1 MISMV
6 VTRHLVITGLVQGE
20 WYRESLREAAERLG
34 VKGWV
39 RNRLDGSVEAVAHG
53 EAESVATLIDWAR
66 QGPPPGPRRECGG
79 KRIDRGFPMLRE
91 TPLRMNLYRSRET
104 ISDKMTPALQPS
116 PPSLS

>member
-6 VTRHLVITGLVQGE
+6 VTRHLVITGLVQGV

-39 RNRLDGSVEAVAHG
+39 RNRLDGSVEAMAHG

-66 QGPPPGPRRECGG
+66 QGPPLARVTNVAVRESTGDFQCFE
-79 KRIDRGFPMLRE
+79 KL
-91 TPLRMNLYRSRET
+91 
-104 ISDKMTPALQPS
+104 PS
-116 PPSLS
+116 A